1 MAKRDFFHTGLQ
13 VGRSEMQSLKD
24 GAKSFGESYY
34 VSRNV
39 GTSGDGLSRVDAFKT
54 IGEAIA
60 AVNLAFSTA
69 AFPTRGR
76 NTRIIIDEG
85 FYSEVPLTLTAS
97 DCHIIAQAPGNH
109 DSTVLYGSATAGG
122 FDIGAGGPALTVTGS
137 NCTIE
142 GLGGFTHDVLFA
154 AFQNGVVS
162 GATTGNAFINCGAIR
177 DVADGCLG
185 GILDYGADG
194 TLIDNFFAST
204 SCKDFGVR
212 SKTDGVINPVNLEV
226 RGGNFVGTPIGV
238 DIEDGHNAQITGND
252 FVDDTSD
259 RPDVVD
265 FPIVVAAGA
274 SAFCS
279 RNTSALT
286 KAAIVTGAGT
296 IVDVNNWGSDSST

>member
-1 MAKRDFFHTGLQ
+1 MGKRDFFHTGLQ

-142 GLGGFTHDVLFA
+142 NLGVFTHDVLFPA
-154 AFQNGVVS
+154 MQNGALA

-177 DVADGCLG
+177 DVADGCIG
-185 GILDYGADG
+185 GILDYSADG
-194 TLIDNFFAST
+194 AIYDGCFFST
-204 SCKDFGVR
+204 SCKDYGVK
-212 SKTDGVINPVNLEV
+212 STTDGVVNPVNLAV
-226 RGGNFVGTPIGV
+226 RNCSFVGTPTGV
-238 DIEDGHNAQITGND
+238 DIAAGHNARITDNE

-259 RPDVVD
+259 RPAVVD
-265 FPIVVAAGA
+265 FPIVVSGT
-274 SAFCS
+274 AFCA

-286 KAAIVTGAGT
+286 KAAIVTGGGT